1 MIRTFQTTTIRR
13 QQELTEHLWE
23 FEALEGDKAGEKK
36 KGSPALLCG
45 MPSRI

>member
-23 FEALEGDKAGEKK
+23 FEAWRGIRQEKK
-36 KGSPALLCG
+36 E
-45 MPSRI
+45 R